1 MISHLQTSVIVFK
14 FCVFFGEFT
23 KKKGGGP
30 SIHEEAW
37 ARIFAH
43 LQAVLTAWDPVFNR
57 FMDAMN
63 VIALQN
69 M

>member
-1 MISHLQTSVIVFK
+1 MISHLQTSIIVFK
-14 FCVFFGEFT
+14 FCVCFDEFT
-23 KKKGGGP
+23 KTKGP